1 MLIWR
6 QKITATLNGQIDDQK
21 AVASRLLLEKNKNGK
36 KKRINLKAGACALA
50 STLKIID
57 LGKDLAN
64 DLFSRTIRILSNG
77 YGNMI

>member
-50 STLKIID
+50 STLKRID